1 VHPTRRTQAGF
12 TLIEVGVVML
22 ILGGA
27 FAVFANVFTSSENL
41 AEDSRAMLRAHEDL
55 RRNLEAVANVVRGVD
70 IDTLGGIDAQG
81 VSKQPTF
88 QRVTGADMIGRTYDA
103 VETIYWVAATQ
114 GVDGIANPG
123 RVVHVKSGVTTLL
136 ADRVPKDGFWV
147 TLDGTTLVIHLTT
160 YASTSARRT
169 ATVSGKTAVSFRN

>member
-1 VHPTRRTQAGF
+1 MSPTRRTQAGF
-12 TLIEVGVVML
+12 TFFEIALVMV
-22 ILGGA
+22 ILGSA
-27 FAVFANVFTSSENL
+27 FAVFANVFTSSEGL
-41 AEDSRAMLRAHEDL
+41 AEESRAMLRAHEDL

-70 IDTLGGIDAQG
+70 IATLGGLDGDGA
-81 VSKQPTF
+81 STAPTF

-103 VETIYWVAATQ
+103 VETIYWVASPA
-114 GVDGIANPG
+114 VDGIAFPG
-123 RVVHVKSGVTTLL
+123 RVVHEKSGTVTLL
-136 ADRVPKDGFWV
+136 ADRVPKDGFRV

>member
-1 VHPTRRTQAGF
+1 MRPPRRTQAGF
-12 TLIEVGVVML
+12 TFFEVAVVMA
-22 ILGGA
+22 ILGA
-27 FAVFANVFTSSENL
+27 ALAVFGNVFSTSEAL
-41 AEDSRAMLRAHEDL
+41 AEESRATLRAHEDL
-55 RRNLEAVANVVRGVD
+55 RRNLEAVANVVRGAD

-81 VSKQPTF
+81 TSTQPTF

-103 VETIYWVAATQ
+103 VETISWVPHTQ
-114 GVDGIANPG
+114 GIDGITNPG

-160 YASTSARRT
+160 YSSTSARRT